1 MSVMSELQYIFRK
14 TFNDDSLAIAEK
26 MAANDIDDWDSLS
39 HVNLVI
45 EAEKHFGIRFST
57 TEISLLENVGQFADV
72 IRSKTGRS

>member
-1 MSVMSELQYIFRK
+1 MSVLSELQDVFRK
-14 TFNDDSLAIAEK
+14 TFNDESLVIAEK

-45 EAEKHFGIRFST
+45 EAEKHFGIRFDT

>member
-1 MSVMSELQYIFRK
+1 MSVLSELQDVFRK
-14 TFNDDSLAIAEK
+14 TFNDDSLVIAEK